1 MRLAS
6 VPMTS
11 AERNSRTK
19 VTQTRLNMSR
29 KRDYEETDDRI
40 TRRYEEEALFKD
52 KNKEEFRVIEEVF
65 DRLTLKGMLKLF
77 TKGTIDTLHGVV
89 NAGKEARVYYA
100 TDKEDRELAV
110 KIYYTHTAEFRKGMM
125 QYIEGDPRFKRIRKN
140 TRSMIYT
147 WNQKEFNNLQ
157 LCEEAGINSPRPY
170 DFIRNILVME
180 FIGEDG
186 LPAPLLREMN
196 PENPQSFYDQVL
208 VEMQL
213 LWQKAGLA
221 HGDLSE
227 YNIMVHDE
235 KPLIFDVSQAM
246 LTSHILAESLIE
258 RDIGNVNRFFRR
270 LDVNTRDPEE
280 LKEWITGGTEDIY

>member
-1 MRLAS
+1 
-6 VPMTS
+6 
-11 AERNSRTK
+11 
-19 VTQTRLNMSR
+19 MSE
-29 KRDYEETDDRI
+29 KRDYEDTDDRI
-40 TRRYEEEALFKD
+40 TRKYEEEALFKD

-77 TKGTIDTLHGVV
+77 TKGTIHTLHGVV

-100 TDKEDRELAV
+100 TDKNDKQLAI

-157 LCEEAGINSPRPY
+157 LCEAAGITSPRPY

-186 LPAPLLREMN
+186 IPAPLLREYT
-196 PENPQSFYDQVL
+196 PEAPQAFYDQV
-208 VEMQL
+208 VIEMQI

-221 HGDLSE
+221 HGDLSQ
-227 YNIMVHDE
+227 YNIMVYNE
-235 KPLIFDVSQAM
+235 KPIIFDVSQAM
-246 LTSHILAESLIE
+246 LTSHELAETLIV
-258 RDIGNVNRFFRR
+258 RDIQNVNRFFRK
-270 LDVNTRDPEE
+270 LDVDIREPDE
-280 LKEWITGGTEDIY
+280 LKEWITGGTEDVY